1 MITKLREM
9 GHFLKQT
16 AREIVPQCSK
26 FRIIYIPGRR
36 INHYFKSPADG
47 VGVEY
52 PGHYR
57 VGSAADRTPSG
68 IGSMHNL
75 NRGRPVI
82 TGKTGWA
89 R

>member
-1 MITKLREM
+1 MITKLRGM

-26 FRIIYIPGRR
+26 FRIICIPGRP
-36 INHYFKSPADG
+36 INHYFKPTADG
-47 VGVEY
+47 DRVEY
-52 PGHYR
+52 SGKYR
-57 VGSAADRTPSG
+57 DSSAADRIQVRDRIDTK
-68 IGSMHNL
+68 L